1 MKPINQITRY
11 SLIVLLISFL
21 ISCQNDDDGK
31 RQVVSAKEMKELKA
45 LDTVQFIDVRTLK
58 EFRNEHIK
66 GAQNLVYDDDFEDK
80 INQLDKSKPVAV
92 YCRTGRRSREC
103 SKILSD
109 AGFKKIYELNGGI
122 TKWKH
127 KEFPTVQAID

>member
-1 MKPINQITRY
+1 MKPIDQILKY
-11 SLIVLLISFL
+11 SFFVILLSFL

-31 RQVVSAKEMKELKA
+31 RQVVTPEEMKELKA

-58 EFRNEHIK
+58 EFRNEHIQ
-66 GAQNLVYDDDFEDK
+66 GAQNLVYDDDFKDK
-80 INQLDKSKPVAV
+80 IDQLDKSKPVAV
-92 YCRTGRRSREC
+92 YCRTGRRSKEC

-109 AGFKKIYELNGGI
+109 SGFKKIYELDGGI

-127 KEFPTVQAID
+127 EDFPTVQAKD

>member
-1 MKPINQITRY
+1 MKLINQILKN
-11 SLIVLLISFL
+11 SIFVILLSFI
-21 ISCQNDDDGK
+21 ISCQEVDDGK
-31 RQVVSAKEMKELKA
+31 RQVVSPEEMKELKA

-66 GAQNLVYDDDFEDK
+66 GAQNLVYDNDFKNK
-80 INQLDKSKPVAV
+80 IEQLDKSKPVAV
-92 YCRTGRRSREC
+92 YCKTGRRSKEC

-109 AGFKKIYELNGGI
+109 AGFKKIYELDGGI

-127 KEFPTVQAID
+127 EDFPTIQAEN

>member
-1 MKPINQITRY
+1 MKLIDQILKY
-11 SLIVLLISFL
+11 PFFVILLSFL
-21 ISCQNDDDGK
+21 ISCQEVDDGK
-31 RQVVSAKEMKELKA
+31 RQVVSPEEMKELKA

-66 GAQNLVYDDDFEDK
+66 GAQNLVYDDDFKDK
-80 INQLDKSKPVAV
+80 IDQLDKSKPVAV
-92 YCRTGRRSREC
+92 YCRTGRRSKEC

-127 KEFPTVQAID
+127 VNFPTVQSND